1 MLHTEIRQHVLFFS
15 VAYYLRVGA
24 FFFYKWLAIF
34 KRSSLVKAYK
44 NLWEVFPL

>member
-1 MLHTEIRQHVLFFS
+1 MLKTEIRQHVLFFS

-24 FFFYKWLAIF
+24 FFYKWLAIF

-44 NLWEVFPL
+44 NL